1 MAKKENIDQEHLAK
15 RTYESAYK
23 THKTKDTMQQV
34 SVEFYQWEEEGQVL
48 VGKLIEWEPIES
60 KDFEGT
66 YNRYIFDTD
75 DGLVGVICGTMF
87 DTLNKERDLKGKLLA
102 VEYQGKR
109 QLEGGRT
116 VNRFKVSIIPEG

>member
-1 MAKKENIDQEHLAK
+1 MAKKETAPAK
-15 RTYESAYK
+15 TAPKRSYETSYK
-23 THKTKDTMQQV
+23 KHKDTDKMQQV

-48 VGKLIEWEPIES
+48 VSKLIEWDVIES
-60 KDFEGT
+60 KDFEGE
-66 YNRYIFDTD
+66 YNRYVFDTD

-87 DTLNKERDLKGKLLA
+87 DTLNAEKELKGKVLA
-102 VEYQGKR
+102 IEYQGKR

>member
-1 MAKKENIDQEHLAK
+1 MTKKENTKQETTAK
-15 RTYESAYK
+15 RTYETAYK
-23 THKTKDTMQQV
+23 AHKSKATMQQV

-48 VGKLIEWEPIES
+48 VGKLIEWEPVKS
-60 KDFEGT
+60 KDFEGE
-66 YNRYIFDTD
+66 YNRYVFDTD

-87 DTLNKERDLKGKLLA
+87 DTLIAEKDLKGKLLA

>member
-1 MAKKENIDQEHLAK
+1 MTKKETPKDNNKAK
-15 RTYESAYK
+15 RTYEALYK
-23 THKTKDTMQQV
+23 AHKAQETMKQV

-48 VGKLIEWEPIES
+48 IGKLIEFEPVES

-75 DGLVGVICGTMF
+75 DGLVGVICGAMF
-87 DTLNKERDLKGKLLA
+87 DTLCKEKDLTGKLLA

>member
-1 MAKKENIDQEHLAK
+1 MATKNKATAPAKDK
-15 RTYESAYK
+15 RTFESLYK
-23 THKTKDTMQQV
+23 THKTKETMQQV

-48 VGKLIEWEPIES
+48 IGRLIEWEPIES
-60 KDFEGT
+60 KEYEGT
-66 YNRYIFDTD
+66 YNRYVFDTD
-75 DGLVGVICGTMF
+75 NGLVGVICGTMF
-87 DTLNKERDLKGKLLA
+87 DTLIAEKDLKGKVLA

>member
-1 MAKKENIDQEHLAK
+1 MSEKKTPAPPANGK
-15 RTYESAYK
+15 RTYETAYK
-23 THKTKDTMQQV
+23 KHKAKDTMKQV
-34 SVEFYQWEEEGQVL
+34 SVEFYNWEEEGQVL
-48 VGKLIEWEPIES
+48 VGKLVSFDPVKS
-60 KDFEGT
+60 KDYEGE

-87 DTLNKERDLKGKLLA
+87 DNLIAEMDLIGKVLA
-102 VEYQGKR
+102 VEYLGKR

>member
-1 MAKKENIDQEHLAK
+1 MAKKEEVKDNSTGK
-15 RTYESAYK
+15 RTYETAYK
-23 THKTKDTMQQV
+23 THKGKATMKQI

-48 VGKLIEWEPIES
+48 VGKLLEFEPVES
-60 KDFEGT
+60 KDFEGK

-75 DGLVGVICGTMF
+75 DGLVGVICGIAF
-87 DTLNKERDLKGKLLA
+87 DTLAKEKDLIGKLLA